1 VQENG
6 TAYTDPIS
14 APEASKAVET
24 LGNLLFLL
32 AHHSEDSVLV
42 RRFSAEA
49 ESCVRKLAQFIRPQ
63 LSTSSNGRPNDRA

>member
-14 APEASKAVET
+14 AQEAGKAVET

-42 RRFSAEA
+42 RRLSAEA

-63 LSTSSNGRPNDRA
+63 LATSSDGQPTNRA